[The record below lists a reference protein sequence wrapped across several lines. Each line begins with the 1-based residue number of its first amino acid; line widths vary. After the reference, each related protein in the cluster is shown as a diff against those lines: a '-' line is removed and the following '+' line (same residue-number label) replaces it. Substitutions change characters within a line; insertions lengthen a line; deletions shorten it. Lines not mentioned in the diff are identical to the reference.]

1 MILHNNNNNNN
12 NNNNKLS
19 KLINNK
25 DVINRIYIY
34 KDN

>member
-34 KDN
+34 KDI